1 MSRQEPRTES
11 DATDS
16 GARIPGPRS
25 GPDDDLGPD
34 GAEVPAATPRK
45 RMRRWKRV
53 TLIIA
58 ASLVVLIGGGVLG
71 VSLWLRSVADD
82 VKTVDAFT
90 DVPKD
95 ERPQRAEAAKDA
107 MNFLLLG
114 SDSRDPDS
122 QGGSRSDTIIILH
135 LDKTHTKAQMVSI
148 PRDTWVYVP
157 KAKNA
162 EYGNTNAKINAAYSW
177 GGVAGVVQTVER
189 FTNIRLDH
197 VVIVDF
203 SGFKEIVDALG
214 GVEIDVS
221 ESFTSTHSLNPDG
234 KRHFDKG
241 PQLMDGAAALD
252 YSRERYAFKDG
263 DFARIQH
270 QQQVIKAIL
279 NKAASGGTLSSPTK
293 LNAFLHATA
302 NSVIVDGTLNL
313 IDTAMDLRNLRGD
326 DLTFYTSP
334 TKGTGNVGSE
344 SVVFADDAAVKPFYE
359 ALRDDK
365 PLPAPTK

>member
-1 MSRQEPRTES
+1 M
-11 DATDS
+11 
-16 GARIPGPRS
+16 
-25 GPDDDLGPD
+25 
-34 GAEVPAATPRK
+34 
-45 RMRRWKRV
+45 
-53 TLIIA
+53 IIA
-58 ASLVVLIGGGVLG
+58 LVLVVLIGGGVLG
-71 VSLWLRSVADD
+71 VSLWLRSVSSD
-82 VKTVDAFT
+82 VQRVDAFT

-95 ERPQRAEAAKDA
+95 ERPQRAEQAKDA

-114 SDSRDPDS
+114 SDSRDPDN

-135 LDKTHTKAQMVSI
+135 LDKNRTKAQMVSI

-162 EYGNTNAKINAAYSW
+162 EYGNTNAKINAAYAW
-177 GGVAGVVQTVER
+177 GGVAGVVQTVEK

-214 GVEIDVS
+214 GVDIDVPQ
-221 ESFTSTHSLNPDG
+221 EFTSTHSLNPDG
-234 KRHFDKG
+234 RRHFDKG

-279 NKAASGGTLSSPTK
+279 NKAASGGTLASPSR

-302 NSVIVDGTLNL
+302 DAVIIDGTLNML
-313 IDTAMDLRNLRGD
+313 DLAMELRNLRGD
-326 DLTFYTSP
+326 DLSFYTSP

-344 SVVFADDAAVKPFYE
+344 SVVFADDAAVGPFYE
-359 ALRDDK
+359 ALRNDQ
-365 PLPAPTK
+365 PLPVKK